1 MASSI
6 DEQFMRTALD
16 AARRAE
22 ARGEVP
28 VGAVVVAEGGPVA
41 EAGNAPIGEHDPTAH
56 AEIVALRLAARA
68 LRNYRLPGTTVYVT
82 LEPCCMCVGAMIH
95 ARVARLVFGAADPKG
110 GAAGSVFALAQAPAH
125 NHRME
130 VTGGVLANECAEL
143 LQAFFRARRG
153 EGV

>member
-41 EAGNAPIGEHDPTAH
+41 EAGNAPIGEYDPTAH

-130 VTGGVLANECAEL
+130 VTGGVLASECAEL